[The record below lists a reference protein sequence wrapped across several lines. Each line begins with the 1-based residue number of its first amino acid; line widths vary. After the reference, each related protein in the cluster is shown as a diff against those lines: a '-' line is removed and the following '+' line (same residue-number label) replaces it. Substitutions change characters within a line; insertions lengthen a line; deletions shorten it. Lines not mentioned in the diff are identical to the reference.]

1 MLAKNLGFNPK
12 TFEYMEINIPDLK
25 TEDINGGRYYV
36 TQDGKWKYPS
46 VTTVLG
52 ATAEKDHLDDWT
64 NRVGKDEAARVTGRA
79 ARRGSALH
87 NICERYVL
95 GTIGSLAQ
103 EMPIN
108 ADMFRQIRKVLDK
121 SVDNI
126 CCVESALVSHKLQVA
141 GRVDLIAEHEGTLSI
156 IDYKTSAKNKKPE
169 WIEDYFIQTA
179 MYSYM
184 FWEMTGILTK
194 KIVIVIAV
202 EEETQAQVFIRNP
215 ADYILKAQ
223 SRAKLFH
230 QGNVL

>member
-12 TFEYMEINIPDLK
+12 TFKYVGNNIPDLN
-25 TEDINGGRYYV
+25 TEEINGKRYYV
-36 TQDGKWKYPS
+36 TQDGRKYPS

-52 ATAEKDHLDDWT
+52 ATAEKKHLDDWAK
-64 NRVGKDEAARVTGRA
+64 RIGKEEAAKITARSG
-79 ARRGSALH
+79 RRGSAMH
-87 NICERYVL
+87 DICERYVL
-95 GTIGSLAQ
+95 NQIDSVAQ

-108 ADMFRQIRKVLDK
+108 AYMFKQIRGVLDK

-126 CCVESALVSHKLQVA
+126 HCVESALVSHKLQVA
-141 GRVDLIAEHEGTLSI
+141 GRVDLIAEHEGAGAI
-156 IDYKTSAKNKKPE
+156 IDYKTSARNKKPE

-184 FWEMTGILTK
+184 FWEMTGILVK
-194 KIVIVIAV
+194 KIVVIIAV
-202 EEETQAQVFIRNP
+202 EEETEAQVFIRNP

>member
-12 TFEYMEINIPDLK
+12 TFEYREINIPDLNV
-25 TEDINGGRYYV
+25 EEINGKRYYV
-36 TQDGKWKYPS
+36 TQDGRKYPS

-64 NRVGKDEAARVTGRA
+64 NRVGKDEAAKVTARSG
-79 ARRGSALH
+79 RRGSAIH

-95 GTIGSLAQ
+95 GVIGSVAQ

-108 ADMFRQIRKVLDK
+108 AYMFKQIRGVLDK

-141 GRVDLIAEHEGTLSI
+141 GRVDLIAEHEGALSI
-156 IDYKTSAKNKKPE
+156 IDYKTSARNKKPE

-184 FWEMTGILTK
+184 FWEMTGILAK
-194 KIVIVIAV
+194 KIVVIIAV

>member
-12 TFEYMEINIPDLK
+12 TFEYMGIEIPDLNI
-25 TEDINGGRYYV
+25 EEINGKRYYV
-36 TQDGKWKYPS
+36 TQDGRKYPS

-52 ATAEKDHLDDWT
+52 ATAEKKHLDDWT
-64 NRVGKDEAARVTGRA
+64 NRVGKEEADKVTGRA
-79 ARRGSALH
+79 GRRGSSIH

-95 GTIGSLAQ
+95 GTIGSVAQ

-108 ADMFRQIRKVLDK
+108 AYMFKQIRGVLDK

-126 CCVESALVSHKLQVA
+126 HCVESALVSHKLQVA
-141 GRVDLIAEHEGTLSI
+141 GRVDLIAEHEGALSI
-156 IDYKTSAKNKKPE
+156 IDYKTSARNKKPE

-194 KIVIVIAV
+194 KIVIIIAV